1 MTTLSTL
8 KNTHR
13 PTRNVQR
20 VGRGNG
26 SKRGKTC
33 CRGHKGDKARSGYK
47 RRYGYE
53 GGQLPL
59 YRKLPARGFTNLKF
73 KSKIFVMNLSDIQ
86 ELFNDGD
93 KVNIET
99 LINRR
104 IATQAYTGGLKVLS
118 MGELTKK
125 VEIEA
130 VAISEKAQ
138 EKLNKNK
145 ISFKLLSA
153 E

>member
-1 MTTLSTL
+1 MLSLSSL

-13 PTRNVQR
+13 ADQKVQR

-33 CRGHKGDKARSGYK
+33 CRGSKGDKSRRGYK
-47 RRYGYE
+47 RRYGHE

-59 YRKLPARGFTNLKF
+59 YRRIPTRGFSNAKF
-73 KSKIFVMNLSDIQ
+73 KTKIFTMNLSDIDAMF
-86 ELFNDGD
+86 EDGEH
-93 KVNIET
+93 VNIET
-99 LINRR
+99 LIARG
-104 IATQAYTGGLKVLS
+104 IATQVYTGGLKVLS

-130 VAISEKAQ
+130 VAISAQAQ
-138 EKLNKNK
+138 EKLKKNN
-145 ISFKLLSA
+145 ISFKILSA
-153 E
+153 

>member
-1 MTTLSTL
+1 MLSLSSL

-13 PTRNVQR
+13 ADQKVQR

-33 CRGHKGDKARSGYK
+33 CRGSKGDKSRRGYK
-47 RRYGYE
+47 RRYGLE

-59 YRKLPARGFTNLKF
+59 YRRIPTRGFSNAKF
-73 KSKIFVMNLSDIQ
+73 KTKIFAMNLSDIE
-86 ELFNDGD
+86 ELFEDGEQ
-93 KVNIET
+93 VNIET
-99 LINRR
+99 LMERR
-104 IATQAYTGGLKVLS
+104 IATQVYTGGLKVLS

-130 VAISEKAQ
+130 VAISAQAQ
-138 EKLNKNK
+138 EKLKKNN
-145 ISFKLLSA
+145 ISFKILSA
-153 E
+153 

>member
-1 MTTLSTL
+1 MLSLSSL

-13 PTRNVQR
+13 TEQKVQR

-33 CRGHKGDKARSGYK
+33 CRGSKGDKSRRGYK
-47 RRYGYE
+47 RRYGHE

-59 YRKLPARGFTNLKF
+59 YRRIPTRGFSNAKF
-73 KSKIFVMNLSDIQ
+73 KTKIFTMNLSDIDVMF
-86 ELFNDGD
+86 EDGEH
-93 KVNIET
+93 VNIET
-99 LINRR
+99 LIARG
-104 IATQAYTGGLKVLS
+104 IATQVYTGGLKVLS

-130 VAISEKAQ
+130 VAISAQAQ
-138 EKLNKNK
+138 EKLKKNN
-145 ISFKLLSA
+145 ISFKILSA
-153 E
+153 

>member
-1 MTTLSTL
+1 MLSLSSL

-13 PTRNVQR
+13 ADQKVQR

-33 CRGHKGDKARSGYK
+33 CRGSKGDKSRRGYK
-47 RRYGYE
+47 RRYGLE

-59 YRKLPARGFTNLKF
+59 YRRIPTRGFSNAKF
-73 KSKIFVMNLSDIQ
+73 KTKIFAMNLSDIE
-86 ELFNDGD
+86 ELFEDGD
-93 KVNIET
+93 QVNIET
-99 LINRR
+99 LMERR
-104 IATQAYTGGLKVLS
+104 IATQVYTGGLKVLS

-130 VAISEKAQ
+130 VAISAQAQ
-138 EKLNKNK
+138 EKLKKNN
-145 ISFKLLSA
+145 ISFKILSA
-153 E
+153 

>member
-1 MTTLSTL
+1 MLSLSTL

-13 PTRNVQR
+13 PDQQIQR

-33 CRGHKGDKARSGYK
+33 CRGSKGDKSRRGYK
-47 RRYGYE
+47 RRYGHE

-59 YRKLPARGFTNLKF
+59 YRRIPTRGFTNAKF
-73 KSKIFVMNLSDIQ
+73 KNKIFVLNLHDI
-86 ELFNDGD
+86 EDLFEDGE
-93 KVNIET
+93 KVNMEV
-99 LINRR
+99 LVERR
-104 IATQAYTGGLKVLS
+104 IAPQYYTGGLKILS
-118 MGELTKK
+118 MGDLTKK

-130 VAISEKAQ
+130 FAISSQAQ
-138 EKLNKNK
+138 EKLKAAN
-145 ISFKLLSA
+145 IPFKVLSA

>member
-1 MTTLSTL
+1 MITLSTL

-13 PTRNVQR
+13 PSDKVQR

-26 SKRGKTC
+26 SGRGKTC

-47 RRYGYE
+47 RRYGRE

-59 YRKLPARGFTNLKF
+59 YRKLPTRGFSNLKF
-73 KSKIFVMNLSDIQ
+73 KSKIFILNLSDIQ
-86 ELFNDGD
+86 EMFNDGD

-99 LINRR
+99 LIEMR
-104 IATQAYTGGLKVLS
+104 IATQVYTGGLKVLS

-130 VAISEKAQ
+130 VAISAQAQ
-138 EKLNKNK
+138 EKLNQNK